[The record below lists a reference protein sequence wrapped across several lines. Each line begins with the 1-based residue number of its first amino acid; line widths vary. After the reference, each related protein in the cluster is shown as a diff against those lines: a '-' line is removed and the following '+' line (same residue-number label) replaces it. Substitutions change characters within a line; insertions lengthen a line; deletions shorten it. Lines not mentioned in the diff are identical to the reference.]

1 MKNIEK
7 YYDQIKKGLEE
18 CSDEMSCIVYEI
30 THNDNGECGDM
41 KCSVCNKM
49 SFDWLNAEYKEP
61 ILTDQEKEDVMKSSQ
76 IRKLIEEHPEQAFVC
91 MEEPA
96 ELIQAI
102 SKCERSAMGDTFAPN
117 DIDNLCEEIADVQII
132 IRILIQ
138 KYRLD
143 VNRIKRWKD
152 TKEKRIVKRYGL

>member
-1 MKNIEK
+1 MNNIEK
-7 YYDQIKKGLEE
+7 YEKEITERVNNGLYLDCSIAHVAGIENGDICVFE
-18 CSDEMSCIVYEI
+18 CS
-30 THNDNGECGDM
+30 
-41 KCSVCNKM
+41 KCHKRLVEWMYS
-49 SFDWLNAEYKEP
+49 EYKEP
-61 ILTDQEKEDVMKSSQ
+61 ILTDHDKQDVMKSSQ

-102 SKCERSAMGDTFAPN
+102 SKCERSKMGDSFAQE